1 MALEHPIKTVFEWN
15 EPIEIEGMPVNGHT
29 LTARIVYLATSACDA
44 ITDIQCGDKT
54 IDESSSPI
62 IYDFSAAKICVDE
75 HDTQGVEGNHVL
87 QIVATNGQ
95 DTFTYLSSP
104 LAFLEPG

>member
-62 IYDFSAAKICVDE
+62 IYDFSAAKICVDGTILKE
-75 HDTQGVEGNHVL
+75 WRAITC
-87 QIVATNGQ
+87 
-95 DTFTYLSSP
+95 FKLSLPMDKIP
-104 LAFLEPG
+104 LHTCHLLLLS